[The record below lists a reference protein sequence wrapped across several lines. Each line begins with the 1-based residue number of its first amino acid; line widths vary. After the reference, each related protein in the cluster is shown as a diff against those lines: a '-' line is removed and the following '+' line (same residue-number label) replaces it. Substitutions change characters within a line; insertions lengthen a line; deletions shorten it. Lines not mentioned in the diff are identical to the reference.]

1 MKPFPK
7 DSPGGIPRIIPG
19 RKSMNDEL
27 AFYVSNNIVIYDIY
41 IYIYILYTL
50 YTILNSYIVKLEK
63 NKHMR
68 LKPQELCR
76 LGRPMDSCWIT
87 SLGNASESP
96 KKWSHGPRHP

>member
-27 AFYVSNNIVIYDIY
+27 AFYVSNNIVIYGIWY
-41 IYIYILYTL
+41 IYIYVIYIYTL

-63 NKHMR
+63 KQTHAF
-68 LKPQELCR
+68 E
-76 LGRPMDSCWIT
+76 T
-87 SLGNASESP
+87 SGALQTRTTNG
-96 KKWSHGPRHP
+96 